1 MLPLNPAEA
10 GVYNNDVFF
19 IRSWLV
25 TGLIGASAL
34 VKMGQGSPRLK
45 LNALQLIVVSLLSAG
60 VAVIVIYGICAATV
74 FPLPFGVLVVAP
86 PEVLMLAACFAYIF
100 GPRLRAEPSLLNDIN
115 QQVSVYNC
123 QVALTFIYPLY
134 IFGFVSLTGIHQAM
148 FVLVLP
154 IIKLIAKNAVS
165 RALAD
170 YDDVKP
176 QYVIFIVEVFNAL
189 YVSNALQSASSWTLT
204 ATIMMI
210 DVVHFC
216 VSMNDVLEIFKE
228 MKVLMAK
235 IPRDHSLA
243 KENFLQVALRVVA
256 VDSETNNEQEL
267 GGDGGEREAMS
278 ETAANRFSSIKS
290 MKGYDDKAIDTDGHT
305 NVRSVES
312 VNTGHDELNPK
323 TFGKWGLFRESRV
336 APLQALKEKTLP
348 SSNPEFNAG
357 SKVLPAM
364 ENVDITAFFS
374 ESERAHLTKKCT
386 RVLFITEYIVLVEYV
401 EVVIP
406 IIYTIYRVA
415 LFNLPNRAY
424 FDSMAGLTSAQLQSS
439 VLNVLAYSLLEFV
452 SLITSILILDRALGF
467 STLRQLAFVLETH
480 AGMIQATLIDIL
492 IYVTQISLA
501 HLGADFSFKFAWLH
515 NKPSP

>member
-1 MLPLNPAEA
+1 MARWLQDVHHRLVKAWMAVQVEFQGHYSVERLKQLDAFSKTLSTGRMIAVFLLTPVPCLVLSVLKEMLPLNPAEA
-10 GVYNNDVFF
+10 GVYNNDMFF

-45 LNALQLIVVSLLSAG
+45 LNALQLAVVSLLSAG
-60 VAVIVIYGICAATV
+60 VAVMVIYGICAATV
-74 FPLPFGVLVVAP
+74 FPLPFGILVVAP

-100 GPRLRAEPSLLNDIN
+100 GPRLRAEPSLWNDIN

-134 IFGFVSLTGIHQAM
+134 IFGFVSLTGVNQAL

-154 IIKLIAKNAVS
+154 IIKLIAKNSVS

-189 YVSNALQSASSWTLT
+189 YVSSALQSASSWTLT
-204 ATIMMI
+204 ATIMVI
-210 DVVHFC
+210 DVVHFW
-216 VSMNDVLEIFKE
+216 VSMRDVMEIFNE
-228 MKVLMAK
+228 MKMLMAN
-235 IPRDHSLA
+235 IPQDHPIA
-243 KENFLQVALRVVA
+243 KENFLQVVLRVLA
-256 VDSETNNEQEL
+256 
-267 GGDGGEREAMS
+267 
-278 ETAANRFSSIKS
+278 
-290 MKGYDDKAIDTDGHT
+290 
-305 NVRSVES
+305 VES
-312 VNTGHDELNPK
+312 EPNDEVQEQVSGALFSK
-323 TFGKWGLFRESRV
+323 T
-336 APLQALKEKTLP
+336 
-348 SSNPEFNAG
+348 
-357 SKVLPAM
+357 
-364 ENVDITAFFS
+364 
-374 ESERAHLTKKCT
+374 ERAHLIKKST

-406 IIYTIYRVA
+406 IVYSIYRVA
-415 LFNLPNRAY
+415 LFNLPNSAY
-424 FDSMAGLTSAQLQSS
+424 FDSMAGLTSAQLLSS
-439 VLNVLAYSLLEFV
+439 VLNVLAYSSLEFV
-452 SLITSILILDRALGF
+452 SLILSIIILNRALGL

-501 HLGADFSFKFAWLH
+501 HLGKRIANCLLDDNDKYPYDNS
-515 NKPSP
+515 